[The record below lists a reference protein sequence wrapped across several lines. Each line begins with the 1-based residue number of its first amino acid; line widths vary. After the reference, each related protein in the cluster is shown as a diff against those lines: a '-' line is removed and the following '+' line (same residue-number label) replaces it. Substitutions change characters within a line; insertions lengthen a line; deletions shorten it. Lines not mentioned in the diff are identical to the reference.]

1 VSQGCLNQL
10 RELLQVR
17 TIFRC
22 MSCENRA
29 QKARMLKLMFGGLVA
44 VLAFGIRVSF
54 ASECVI
60 SGPRYQLQSDNVEWR
75 MQIHTGQSCVRGIRF
90 NDVAFGTIN
99 LVSSPK
105 FGQVTLLGS
114 GFSYKTKSDFQGE
127 DSFVIR
133 VSGAV
138 KKVSGTSTIHIV
150 VTIVGKR
157 QETAGAYADEVKKAS
172 GWPDAKSTGVPAGVT
187 LGPSADLTILTPGAV
202 IKDLDIRGAVYI
214 NAPNVILERC
224 RITNAGFAVVKIAP
238 GITGTTIQDTE
249 INGVGDE
256 NEGSNGIWDLGSKSG
271 FRRNRIYN
279 VENGIVPGNGDLIQD
294 NYIYSLRASG
304 SPHYDGIQIDGGL
317 SDIQIRHNTII
328 NDHGQ
333 TSTVMI
339 DNYFGPIANI
349 IVDDNILVGGG
360 YTIYVDGQF
369 NTNPISGVLITNNH
383 MGSGYWG
390 ITDFNRTAPIY
401 AGNVNDG
408 ASLAQTLNH
417 RP

>member
-1 VSQGCLNQL
+1 
-10 RELLQVR
+10 
-17 TIFRC
+17 
-22 MSCENRA
+22 
-29 QKARMLKLMFGGLVA
+29 
-44 VLAFGIRVSF
+44 
-54 ASECVI
+54 
-60 SGPRYQLQSDNVEWR
+60 

-90 NDVAFGTIN
+90 NDVSFGTIN
-99 LVSSPK
+99 LISSPK

-114 GFSYKTKSDFQGE
+114 GFSYKTRSDFQGE
-127 DSFVIR
+127 DSFVIK
-133 VSGAV
+133 VSGAI

-150 VTIVGKR
+150 VTIVGAR
-157 QETAGAYADEVKKAS
+157 REPAEAFPDGVKKAS
-172 GWPDAKSTGVPAGVT
+172 GWPDAKSTGVPMGVT
-187 LGPSADLTILTPGAV
+187 LGPSAGLTILTPGAA

-224 RITNAGFAVVKIAP
+224 RITNAGFVVVKIAP

-249 INGVGDE
+249 INGIGDE
-256 NEGSNGIWDLGSKSG
+256 NEGSNGIWNLGSKSV
-271 FRRNRIYN
+271 FQRNRIYN

-360 YTIYVDGQF
+360 YTVYVDGQF
-369 NTNPISGVLITNNH
+369 NTNPISGVIITNNH

-390 ITDFNRTAPIY
+390 VTDFNRTAPIY